1 MKFIPYLVFQG
12 KAEEAMKFYE
22 SALGGKITGIQRFGD
37 MPSETPQPALK
48 NYVLHG
54 ELVAGDLKIYFSDS
68 PNKVVQGENVTI
80 LIDCASEE
88 EIDRLYAELSLGAEI
103 HMTLQKTFWK
113 AKYANLKD
121 KFGVS
126 WQLNYQFA

>member
-22 SALGGKITGIQRFGD
+22 SALGGKITSIQRFGD
-37 MPSETPQPALK
+37 MPADAPQATFK

-68 PNKVVQGENVTI
+68 PNSVAQGENVTI
-80 LIDCASEE
+80 LVDCASEQE
-88 EIDRLYAELSLGAEI
+88 VDGLYATLSVNAEI

>member
-22 SALGGKITGIQRFGD
+22 AALGGKITGIQRFGD
-37 MPSETPQPALK
+37 MPADAPQDAFK

-68 PNKVVQGENVTI
+68 PNNVAQGENVTI
-80 LIDCASEE
+80 LVDCASEQE
-88 EIDRLYAELSLGAEI
+88 VDRLYAALSIDAEI

>member
-22 SALGGKITGIQRFGD
+22 SALGGKITVIQRFGD

-48 NYVLHG
+48 NYILHG
-54 ELVAGDLKIYFSDS
+54 ELVAGDMKIYFSDS
-68 PNKVVQGENVTI
+68 PNNVAQGENVTI

-88 EIDRLYAELSLGAEI
+88 EVDRLYAALSLGAEI

-126 WQLNYQFA
+126 WQLNYLFA

>member
-22 SALGGKITGIQRFGD
+22 SSLGGKITAIQRFGD

-48 NYVLHG
+48 NYILHG
-54 ELVAGDLKIYFSDS
+54 ELVAGDMKIYFSDS
-68 PNKVVQGENVTI
+68 PNNVAQGENITI
-80 LIDCASEE
+80 LIDCASEDE
-88 EIDRLYAELSLGAEI
+88 VDRLYAALSLGAEI
-103 HMTLQKTFWK
+103 RMTLQKTFWK

-121 KFGVS
+121 KYGVS

>member
-22 SALGGKITGIQRFGD
+22 SALGGKITTIQRFGD
-37 MPSETPQPALK
+37 MPADAPQAAFK

-54 ELVAGDLKIYFSDS
+54 ELVAGDLRIYFSDS
-68 PNKVVQGENVTI
+68 PNQVTQGENVTI
-80 LIDCASEE
+80 LIDCASEQE
-88 EIDRLYAELSLGAEI
+88 VDRLYATLSVDAEI